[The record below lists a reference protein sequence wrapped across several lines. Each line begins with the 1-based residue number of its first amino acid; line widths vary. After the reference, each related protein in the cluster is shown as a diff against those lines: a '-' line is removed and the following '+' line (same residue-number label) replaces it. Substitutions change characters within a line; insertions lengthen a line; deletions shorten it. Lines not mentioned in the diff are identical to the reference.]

1 MRKIKLFIF
10 AFLLF
15 IGSLSAKEGMWI
27 PLLLEKYTL
36 SEMQEMGFQLSAEDI
51 YTTDGTASM
60 KDAVVIFGGGCTGEL
75 ISGEGL
81 LITNHHCGYS
91 EIQSHSTMENDYLT
105 NGFWA
110 GSREEE
116 LPNPGLSVR
125 FLEYMEDVTSQVLE
139 GTNNLSAEE
148 KERKIQSNILGVAK
162 EASDGEKYMVEVK
175 PLFYGNQYYVYVYK
189 VYRDVRLVGAPPSAI
204 GKFGGDTDNWM
215 WPRHTGDFSL
225 FRIYA
230 DENNEPADYS
240 PDNVPFKPKK
250 FFSISLNGVQPEDFT
265 MVLGNPG
272 RTMEYIPS
280 HEVDIIL
287 NQRDPDRIAIRDK
300 KLEIIGAAMESD
312 PEIRIQY
319 SAKHASISN
328 AWKKWQGE
336 ILGLQRLDAV
346 NKKLDF
352 EKDFRNWAETEGVWE
367 SEYKKVFANFD
378 TLYFIYQDFIKASD
392 YYSEIVLRGIELFHV
407 AASVD
412 NMVRNLENNQDIK
425 WESQLKS
432 AEEYLSSFFK
442 DYNRATDEKL
452 FTELLPML
460 ASDLK
465 PEFLPVY
472 LIELLS
478 KHQGEDLVKKVYGKS
493 VLHNWPEMKELLA
506 EGNKQ
511 QLLKLRQDP
520 IVELYN
526 RLNFHFETTINP
538 VVNVVSKRIDQN
550 METYMAGIMKMKA
563 GEPLYPDANLT
574 LRVAYGKVEGYNPQ
588 DGVKYKHYTTLK
600 GVMEKDNPEIYDYD
614 VPVRLRE
621 LYDTK
626 DFGRYAANGDLPV
639 CFTASNHTTGGNSG
653 SPVINAEGHL
663 VGVNFDRCWEGTM
676 SDIMYD
682 PEMCRNIAV
691 DIRYVLFLID
701 KFAGAGYLLEEMEL
715 VGGGEKVRGTT
726 SMDTKNQGG

>member
-148 KERKIQSNILGVAK
+148 KERKIQSNILCVAK

-300 KLEIIGAAMESD
+300 KLEIISAAMESD

-392 YYSEIVLRGIELFHV
+392 YYSEIVLRGIELFQV

-550 METYMAGIMKMKA
+550 MESYMAGIMKMKA

-726 SMDTKNQGG
+726 SIDAKNQGG

>member
-1 MRKIKLFIF
+1 
-10 AFLLF
+10 
-15 IGSLSAKEGMWI
+15 
-27 PLLLEKYTL
+27 
-36 SEMQEMGFQLSAEDI
+36 
-51 YTTDGTASM
+51 
-60 KDAVVIFGGGCTGEL
+60 
-75 ISGEGL
+75 
-81 LITNHHCGYS
+81 
-91 EIQSHSTMENDYLT
+91 
-105 NGFWA
+105 
-110 GSREEE
+110 
-116 LPNPGLSVR
+116 
-125 FLEYMEDVTSQVLE
+125 
-139 GTNNLSAEE
+139 
-148 KERKIQSNILGVAK
+148 
-162 EASDGEKYMVEVK
+162 
-175 PLFYGNQYYVYVYK
+175 
-189 VYRDVRLVGAPPSAI
+189 
-204 GKFGGDTDNWM
+204 
-215 WPRHTGDFSL
+215 
-225 FRIYA
+225 
-230 DENNEPADYS
+230 
-240 PDNVPFKPKK
+240 
-250 FFSISLNGVQPEDFT
+250 
-265 MVLGNPG
+265 
-272 RTMEYIPS
+272 
-280 HEVDIIL
+280 
-287 NQRDPDRIAIRDK
+287 
-300 KLEIIGAAMESD
+300 
-312 PEIRIQY
+312 
-319 SAKHASISN
+319 
-328 AWKKWQGE
+328 
-336 ILGLQRLDAV
+336 
-346 NKKLDF
+346 
-352 EKDFRNWAETEGVWE
+352 
-367 SEYKKVFANFD
+367 
-378 TLYFIYQDFIKASD
+378 
-392 YYSEIVLRGIELFHV
+392 
-407 AASVD
+407 
-412 NMVRNLENNQDIK
+412 
-425 WESQLKS
+425 
-432 AEEYLSSFFK
+432 
-442 DYNRATDEKL
+442 
-452 FTELLPML
+452 ML

-472 LIELLS
+472 LVELLH
-478 KHQGEDLVKKVYGKS
+478 KRQGEDLVKKVYGKS
-493 VLHNWPEMKELLA
+493 VLHNWPELKELLA

-511 QLLKLRQDP
+511 HLVKLRQDP